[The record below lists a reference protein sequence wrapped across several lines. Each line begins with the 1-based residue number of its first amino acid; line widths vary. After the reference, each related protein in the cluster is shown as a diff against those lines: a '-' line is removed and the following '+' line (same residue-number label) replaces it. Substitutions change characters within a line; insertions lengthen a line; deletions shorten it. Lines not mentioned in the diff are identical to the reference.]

1 MDEVEQLLLFD
12 GANGTN
18 ATAAIW
24 EPVVDVN
31 GTATFNGSTTEE
43 IHFLV
48 ALSLYGLACL
58 LLAAIYATRGRP
70 GGAPPF
76 ATPSPRLEAVMG
88 HLQALDATPRR
99 FERAEDMELPSP
111 SEAPGGACARC
122 AGLLKALA
130 FVGALVLC
138 VLLLPLQ
145 EWLLAVFGFIQG
157 AGPLGCLL
165 LVSLYVPFALT
176 GCAISLLHLAAGAL
190 YGPVDG
196 VILAVAGYNCGGMAG
211 FLAGRYLVRRCV
223 LDWIRTRRMA
233 VLALKVLS
241 RKGPLLILVCRACP
255 FLPYSACNYVFGL
268 SDIGSLS
275 FTLASFVAATPT
287 VFIYVAIGSTVDDV
301 AQVGHLRMPHWMLW
315 VLAAAAALLAVTV
328 CWVMRV
334 GKRMLREEEEERTA
348 REQVRNAI
356 PPIDFEHL
364 HSLLLAQSRSP
375 LPDPT
380 CTQARSRRGTP
391 AQPATVG
398 RGQGVGGQWV
408 REANPLDLSVATNQ
422 ATPDGPLSPMKIGSG
437 EGGRGSSSA
446 RSVELPRDSLSE
458 PTP

>member
-24 EPVVDVN
+24 EPVVDIN
-31 GTATFNGSTTEE
+31 GTAAFNGSTAEE
-43 IHFLV
+43 AHFLV

-145 EWLLAVFGFIQG
+145 DWLLAVFGFIQG

-196 VILAVAGYNCGGMAG
+196 VILAVVGYNCGGMAG

-241 RKGPLLILVCRACP
+241 RKGPLLILICRACP

-315 VLAAAAALLAVTV
+315 VLAAAAVLLAVTV

-348 REQVRNAI
+348 REQVRNATTI
-356 PPIDFEHL
+356 PPIDSEHCQNTQP
-364 HSLLLAQSRSP
+364 SSTCTARP
-375 LPDPT
+375 LPGLFLQRAFL
-380 CTQARSRRGTP
+380 TQRAGAVPAGAVKTRHPRPASDRRPGP
-391 AQPATVG
+391 G
-398 RGQGVGGQWV
+398 RGRAVG
-408 REANPLDLSVATNQ
+408 A
-422 ATPDGPLSPMKIGSG
+422 
-437 EGGRGSSSA
+437 
-446 RSVELPRDSLSE
+446 
-458 PTP
+458 